1 MEERRGPK
9 VPSHV
14 ISTNPI
20 WIKLTK
26 NEEGLRERSNDLFL
40 LIIPTTLQ

>member
-1 MEERRGPK
+1 MNKENKTSNKKNEKMEERGPK
-9 VPSHV
+9 VPSH

-26 NEEGLRERSNDLFL
+26 NEEV
-40 LIIPTTLQ
+40 